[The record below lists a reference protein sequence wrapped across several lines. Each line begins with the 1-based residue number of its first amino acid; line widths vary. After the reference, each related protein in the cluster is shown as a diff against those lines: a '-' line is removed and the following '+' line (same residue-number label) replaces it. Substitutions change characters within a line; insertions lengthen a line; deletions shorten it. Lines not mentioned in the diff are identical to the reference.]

1 MTAPFPD
8 FEPRGVIPAVLL
20 PFDEDFAIDEAA
32 YRSHLRDVVTTPDLA
47 AVTTNCHST
56 EVHACNFDE
65 QQRVLGTTL
74 DEIGDRLPVI
84 AGVYADGSQEAAR
97 IARMAAAG
105 GASGLLVFPPW
116 TLALGGHLRPEMAIA
131 HFSAIAEAAPGLPL
145 ICFEFPAVSPV
156 HYPTENLLRLLDA
169 VPAIRAIKD
178 QCGDPQM
185 HERHI
190 ELLHARS
197 PRVNVLT
204 THSAWL
210 MSSLLLGCDGLLSGS
225 GSIIPHLQAR
235 LFKAVQAGD
244 LAVARALNARI
255 RPTAEIFYSPPLA
268 DMHNRMKE
276 ALVMLGR
283 LSSAA
288 VRPPLVKLG
297 EAEIGRI
304 HAAIEAAGL
313 FADYRELDAA
323 E

>member
-1 MTAPFPD
+1 MPRFPD

-20 PFDEDFAIDEAA
+20 PFDEGFAIDEAA
-32 YRSHLRDVVTTPDLA
+32 YRRHLRDVAATPGLA

-56 EVHACNFDE
+56 EVHACNLDE
-65 QQRVLGTTL
+65 QQRVLAVTL
-74 DEIGDRLPVI
+74 DEVGDRLPVI
-84 AGVYADGSQEAAR
+84 AGVYADGSLEAAR

-105 GASGLLVFPPW
+105 GASALLVFPPW

-145 ICFEFPAVSPV
+145 VCFEFPLSSPV

-190 ELLHARS
+190 ELLHART

-225 GSIIPHLQAR
+225 GSVIPHLQAR
-235 LFKAVQAGD
+235 LFAAVKAGD
-244 LAVARALNARI
+244 LAEARALNDRI
-255 RPTAEIFYSPPLA
+255 RPTAEAFYAHPLA

-276 ALVMLGR
+276 ALVLLGR
-283 LSSAA
+283 LDCAA
-288 VRPPLVKLG
+288 VRPPLVRLDD
-297 EAEIGRI
+297 AELARI
-304 HAAIEAAGL
+304 HTAIDTAGL
-313 FADYRELDAA
+313 FADYRDLTTA